1 MDERLADRVVDEV
14 LRRLTLDAPAAL
26 LLGHRPPDTLGYR
39 LTDKAPYEAVLI
51 GSLTASELLRF
62 AEGPVL
68 EALLQGLP
76 VFLYEGGLTY
86 HAYAATANRSLWA
99 RLTAAERALRQ
110 WGVQFYGG
118 HRERALITAD
128 QARQLRAQGR
138 RPGPGAILTPL
149 AREILEGGSRS

>member
-1 MDERLADRVVDEV
+1 MDERLADRVVNEV
-14 LRRLTLDAPAAL
+14 LRRLTLDGPAAL
-26 LLGHRPPDTLGYR
+26 LVGNRPPDTLGYR

-62 AEGPVL
+62 TDGPVL
-68 EALLQGLP
+68 DALLRGLP

-86 HAYAATANRSLWA
+86 RAHAATANRALWA

-118 HRERALITAD
+118 HRERALITAA
-128 QARQLRAQGR
+128 QARQLASQGR
-138 RPGPGAILTPL
+138 RPAPGAILTPL
-149 AREILEGGSRS
+149 AREILEGGGRK